1 MGSQNNKGKKKEKD
15 LINEAKHSNPI
26 LSNAKGRACTLE
38 DGKII
43 LNFNNFKEEYDS
55 LNHNLEK
62 LKNKMNIIISNDIIE
77 LIQKKLEDLSNQAIN
92 EEIKNAI
99 NSFSST
105 YKTSL
110 NNYYSYITEIKKVY
124 KQGNIEITTF
134 LTNWLKNQKNVEI
147 GEEKLKIQEFEKN
160 LEEIKIKNSSIF
172 DNVEELINKI
182 CNFKID
188 YNSKDKINE
197 INNYF
202 NENKDEINSN
212 YNFENVAQLRSLV
225 NLRDLL
231 YDNILQKN
239 NFAEI
244 LGNFHKEYLSLYI
257 KVIEEI
263 NSNSIEKVEVVN
275 EFNEYNS
282 VIIYHRL
289 IRSIEERIKKI
300 HLD

>member
-1 MGSQNNKGKKKEKD
+1 MGSQNNKGKKKEKA

-26 LSNAKGRACTLE
+26 LSNSKGRACTLE
-38 DGKII
+38 DGKIV
-43 LNFNNFKEEYDS
+43 LNFNNFKEEYNS

-77 LIQKKLEDLSNQAIN
+77 LIQKKLEDLSNQTIN
-92 EEIKNAI
+92 EEIKNSI
-99 NSFSST
+99 NSFSLT

-110 NNYYSYITEIKKVY
+110 NNYYSHITEIKKVY
-124 KQGNIEITTF
+124 KQGNLEISSF
-134 LTNWLKNQKNVEI
+134 LTNWLKEQQNVDI
-147 GEEKLKIQEFEKN
+147 NEEKTKIKEFEKK
-160 LEEIKIKNSSIF
+160 LEEMKNTSIF
-172 DNVEELINKI
+172 NTVEELINKI
-182 CNFKID
+182 CYFKID
-188 YNSKDKINE
+188 YDSKDKINE
-197 INNYF
+197 INNYY
-202 NENKDEINSN
+202 NENKEEINKN
-212 YNFENVAQLRSLV
+212 YNFENVVQLRSLI

-231 YDNILQKN
+231 YDNISQKN
-239 NFAEI
+239 NFIEI

-263 NSNSIEKVEVVN
+263 NSNNIEKVEVVN

-300 HLD
+300 KLD